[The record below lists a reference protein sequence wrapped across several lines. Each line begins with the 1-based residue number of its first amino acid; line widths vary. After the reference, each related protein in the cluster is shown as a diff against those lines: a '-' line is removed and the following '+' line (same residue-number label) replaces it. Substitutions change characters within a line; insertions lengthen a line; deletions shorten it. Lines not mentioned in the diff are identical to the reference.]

1 MSTTAEVKVAL
12 KGILSDG
19 KGRTHSELWKE
30 LLKIDNLK
38 GQLVK
43 ADGTERKGV
52 LSGIF
57 TRVQN
62 GKEEY
67 FRIIKKNGKTQ
78 MIYSVNKADTLLKL
92 TKAYLKDIEMVDLKE
107 DGFSVADKKVLEK
120 FKSVCY
126 ELKECEPGLK
136 ILVEFIN
143 KNGNKIILKTEKPKI
158 EPVPSSVV
166 KKVVETKDKTDSKTT
181 KAEDKKLAEHK
192 KEDTDKVK
200 APKTVETKGKL
211 ETKKTATKPLTAE
224 KTTKLKEK

>member
-1 MSTTAEVKVAL
+1 MSTTVEVKTAL
-12 KGILSDG
+12 RGILSDG
-19 KGRTHSELWKE
+19 KGRSHGELWKE

-92 TKAYLKDIEMVDLKE
+92 TDGYLKDVEMVNLTAE
-107 DGFSVADKKVLEK
+107 GFSTADKKVFEK
-120 FKSVCY
+120 FQSACY

-136 ILVEFIN
+136 ILVEFLN
-143 KNGNKIILKTEKPKI
+143 KNGNKVVPKAEKPKI
-158 EPVPSSVV
+158 EPVPDSVI
-166 KKVVETKDKTDSKTT
+166 KKVIDVKDKEEPKKPVTKKGENKKVAETKD
-181 KAEDKKLAEHK
+181 EN
-192 KEDTDKVK
+192 
-200 APKTVETKGKL
+200 
-211 ETKKTATKPLTAE
+211 ETKKFATKVPNAE
-224 KTTKLKEK
+224 KTTKQAKK

>member
-1 MSTTAEVKVAL
+1 MSTTADVKTAL

-19 KGRTHSELWKE
+19 KGRTHGELWKE
-30 LLKIDNLK
+30 LLKIDSLK

-62 GKEEY
+62 NKEEN

-92 TKAYLKDIEMVDLKE
+92 TDAYLKDVERVNLTAE
-107 DGFSVADKKVLEK
+107 GFSTADKKVFEK
-120 FKSVCY
+120 FQSACY

-143 KNGNKIILKTEKPKI
+143 KNGNKVISKTEKPKI
-158 EPVPSSVV
+158 EPVPDSVV
-166 KKVVETKDKTDSKTT
+166 KKVVEVKDKEEPKKPVTKKVEDKKVAETKDKT
-181 KAEDKKLAEHK
+181 
-192 KEDTDKVK
+192 
-200 APKTVETKGKL
+200 
-211 ETKKTATKPLTAE
+211 ETKKPAAKVPTVEKNTKQA
-224 KTTKLKEK
+224 KK

>member
-1 MSTTAEVKVAL
+1 MSTTADVKTAL
-12 KGILSDG
+12 RGILSDG
-19 KGRTHSELWKE
+19 KGRSHGELWKE

-78 MIYSVNKADTLLKL
+78 MIYSVNKADTILKL
-92 TKAYLKDIEMVDLKE
+92 TDAYLKDVEMVNLTAE
-107 DGFSVADKKVLEK
+107 GFSTADKKVFEK
-120 FKSVCY
+120 YQRACY

-136 ILVEFIN
+136 ILVEFLN
-143 KNGNKIILKTEKPKI
+143 KNGNKVVPKAEKPKI
-158 EPVPSSVV
+158 EPVPDSVI
-166 KKVVETKDKTDSKTT
+166 KKVIDVKDREEPKKPVTKKGENKKVAETKD
-181 KAEDKKLAEHK
+181 EN
-192 KEDTDKVK
+192 
-200 APKTVETKGKL
+200 
-211 ETKKTATKPLTAE
+211 ETKKFATKVPITE
-224 KTTKLKEK
+224 KTTKQAKK

>member
-1 MSTTAEVKVAL
+1 MSTTADVKTAL
-12 KGILSDG
+12 RGILSDG
-19 KGRTHSELWKE
+19 KGRSHGELWKE

-92 TKAYLKDIEMVDLKE
+92 TNSYLKDVEMVNLTA

-120 FKSVCY
+120 YKHACY
-126 ELKECEPGLK
+126 ELEQCKTDLK

-143 KNGNKIILKTEKPKI
+143 KNGNKIVPKAEKPKI
-158 EPVPSSVV
+158 ELTPTEVV
-166 KKVVETKDKTDSKTT
+166 KKVIDVKDKEEPKKSVT
-181 KAEDKKLAEHK
+181 KKVEDKKVA
-192 KEDTDKVK
+192 
-200 APKTVETKGKL
+200 ETKAKT
-211 ETKKTATKPLTAE
+211 ETKKSVEKAPTAE
-224 KTTKLKEK
+224 KTTKQAKK

>member
-1 MSTTAEVKVAL
+1 MSTTAEVKTAL

-19 KGRTHSELWKE
+19 KGRTHGELWKE

-43 ADGTERKGV
+43 PDGTERKGV

-92 TKAYLKDIEMVDLKE
+92 TDAYLKDVEMVNLTA

-120 FKSVCY
+120 YKHACY
-126 ELKECEPGLK
+126 ELEQCKTDLK

-143 KNGNKIILKTEKPKI
+143 KNGNNTIPKTDKPRI
-158 EPVPSSVV
+158 EPTPNSVI
-166 KKVVETKDKTDSKTT
+166 KKVVDVKEKEEVKKPVTTKIEDKKMAETKDKT
-181 KAEDKKLAEHK
+181 
-192 KEDTDKVK
+192 
-200 APKTVETKGKL
+200 
-211 ETKKTATKPLTAE
+211 ETKKPAIKEPIAE
-224 KTTKLKEK
+224 KTTKQAKK

>member
-1 MSTTAEVKVAL
+1 MSTTADVKTAL

-19 KGRTHSELWKE
+19 KGRTHGELWKE
-30 LLKIDNLK
+30 LLKIDSLK

-62 GKEEY
+62 NKEEN

-92 TKAYLKDIEMVDLKE
+92 TNSYLKDVEMVNLTA

-120 FKSVCY
+120 YKHACY
-126 ELKECEPGLK
+126 ELEQCKTDLQ

-143 KNGNKIILKTEKPKI
+143 KNGNKMIPKTEKPKI
-158 EPVPSSVV
+158 KPTPTEVV
-166 KKVVETKDKTDSKTT
+166 KKVIETKDKEEVKKPITKTLKVEDKKVTETKDKT
-181 KAEDKKLAEHK
+181 
-192 KEDTDKVK
+192 
-200 APKTVETKGKL
+200 
-211 ETKKTATKPLTAE
+211 ETKKPAAKVPTDE
-224 KTTKLKEK
+224 KTTKQTKK

>member
-1 MSTTAEVKVAL
+1 MSTTADVKTAL

-19 KGRTHSELWKE
+19 KGRSHGELWKE

-92 TKAYLKDIEMVDLKE
+92 TNSYLKDVEMVNLTA
-107 DGFSVADKKVLEK
+107 DGFSTADKKVFEK
-120 FKSVCY
+120 FQSACY

-136 ILVEFIN
+136 ILVEFLN
-143 KNGNKIILKTEKPKI
+143 KNGNKVIPKADKPKV
-158 EPVPSSVV
+158 EPTPTSVI
-166 KKVVETKDKTDSKTT
+166 KKVVDVEGKEEVKNPVP
-181 KAEDKKLAEHK
+181 KKVEEK
-192 KEDTDKVK
+192 KV
-200 APKTVETKGKL
+200 AETKGKI
-211 ETKKTATKPLTAE
+211 ETKKPAAKAPTDE
-224 KTTKLKEK
+224 KTTKQAKK